1 VSDVRC
7 APLQVKFACM
17 SFVSLTD
24 ATLPNMTKRSSIIML
39 LAVVLAVPHLW
50 AQAPNAAS
58 TVPDNSFLLALD
70 AEAGYAICPAPDG
83 GVFAVGARDA
93 EMVLFRISP
102 QGSILSADYLGVGDG
117 SPVYPLSAILD
128 SENKLAIMGRHQQ
141 AANARSFILRY
152 DPVLR
157 KTLWSRISEQDFF
170 STGSLADMP
179 TSDAYAVCLSNFTLE
194 VVRLNR
200 QNGLIMPASAFGY
213 RLDSLTEPKRI
224 RLHQSDVYAVGNHLE
239 RARPDQ
245 YKGQLPFVLRA
256 SMNNGAVAWVKSS
269 PIAPTNNQLLSL
281 AAYDVLVEDGAVYS
295 VLSGMSDGAQVHT
308 FLQKHTLSGDLV
320 WLKEWNMPGIDG
332 RYVSNLFS
340 VPDGF
345 VVYGHGET
353 AFVLKTNKEG
363 EVQWA
368 IRTQFQVEPQHGLYE
383 AIVHDGALYI
393 TGTLNSTLPE
403 RMYVLKVDLGGKA
416 VACNQLAPMSAAIL
430 SVASTPPR
438 TPLLLVPNQP
448 LLILPWPASPPVPFI
463 PKAVLLCSPT
473 EDCTNQP
480 DITFSIDGTACNG
493 GTPALSYTVC
503 NIGATEVSGSVPV
516 WFYPADPTQT
526 STVAMGSAVLSLG
539 IPLAPGECRSGQLT
553 GLSWLNPS
561 SLQAVYS
568 VVNHD
573 NSLPTPFTLSNL
585 PTTGLE
591 ECDYTNNLSSAQLS
605 WPSAPS
611 LNLGPDLILCEK
623 ASATLDAGP
632 NFVQYLWQ
640 DGSTAR
646 TFTATEP
653 GLYYWVEAADACGRI
668 QRDSVFFT
676 FSLLPDTRFGDTVIC
691 PGQSVVYTLPGFNTY
706 QWAPAAGLSCT
717 NCSVV
722 TAKPAAPT
730 TYTLLATDTLGCV
743 LRDTFTISFYSSKP
757 ALQCPPNIT
766 VTATPAANAAV
777 VTYTAPTASTNCPCG
792 AAVGV
797 LTQGLPS
804 GANFPVGVTTVCYSA
819 EDGCLSTTNCCFT
832 VSVAAPP
839 PADQPC
845 DVKETP
851 CLRFEIL
858 GISQNAK
865 KEKTYRMRVVNKCAA
880 ELVHVAYEL
889 PQGIVAVA
897 PSNGVTYTA
906 PSGRQYSVRNP
917 NLSPQ
922 RSIRF
927 SSIGPGIALGG
938 ADIFQYTLPPQANP
952 LFIYVS
958 ARLAPQT
965 YVETH
970 LDVFGCTVQQT
981 QTLVD
986 SETGERTRQ
995 EVDAAAVAVFPN
1007 PTTDRVYV
1015 DARVWPA
1022 GRMRVQVV
1030 DAFGRVLWD
1039 DANALSGALY
1049 TLPVAAHWPAGVY
1062 HLTAWAPDGQ
1072 RFSAR
1077 VVK

>member
-1 VSDVRC
+1 
-7 APLQVKFACM
+7 
-17 SFVSLTD
+17 
-24 ATLPNMTKRSSIIML
+24 MTKRSSIVIVL
-39 LAVVLAVPHLW
+39 LAAVFSAVPYLW
-50 AQAPNAAS
+50 TQTPNAFS
-58 TVPDNSFLLALD
+58 IVPDNSFLLALD
-70 AEAGYAICPAPDG
+70 AEGGYALCPAPDG

-102 QGSILSADYLGVGDG
+102 QGSVLSADYLGVGDG
-117 SPVYPLSAILD
+117 SSVYPLSVILD
-128 SENKLAIMGRHQQ
+128 SENKLAIMGRHEQ

-179 TSDAYAVCLSNFTLE
+179 ASDAYAVCLSNFTLE

-213 RLDSLTEPKRI
+213 YLDSLTEPKRI
-224 RLHQSDVYAVGNHLE
+224 RLYQNDVYAVGTHLE
-239 RARPDQ
+239 RAGPNQ

-256 SMNNGAVAWVKSS
+256 SVNDGVVTWVKSS
-269 PIAPTNNQLLSL
+269 PIAPFSGQPLSL
-281 AAYDVLVEDGAVYS
+281 VAYDLLVEDGAVYS
-295 VLSGMSDGAQVHT
+295 VFSGTFDGVQVRT
-308 FLQKHTLSGDLV
+308 FLQKHTLTGELV
-320 WLKEWNMPGIDG
+320 WLKEWNMPEIDG

-353 AFVLKTNKEG
+353 AFVLKANKEG

-368 IRTQFQVEPQHGLYE
+368 TRTQFQVEPQRGLYE
-383 AIVHDGALYI
+383 AIVHDGALYV
-393 TGTLNSTLPE
+393 TGTLDSTLPE
-403 RMYVLKVDLGGKA
+403 RMYVLKVDLEGKA
-416 VACNQLAPMSAAIL
+416 VVCNELTAMSTTTLAI
-430 SVASTPPR
+430 ASTTPR
-438 TPLLLVPNQP
+438 TPPLLAPNQP

-473 EDCTNQP
+473 GDCTNQP

-653 GLYYWVEAADACGRI
+653 GLYYWVEATDACGRI

-691 PGQSVVYTLPGFNTY
+691 PGQSVVYTLPGFSTY

-717 NCSVV
+717 TCPVV
-722 TAKPAAPT
+722 TAKPAEPT
-730 TYTLLATDTLGCV
+730 TYILLATDTLGCV
-743 LRDTFTISFYSSKP
+743 LRDTFTISFYSSEP

-766 VTATPAANAAV
+766 VTAAPAANAAV
-777 VTYTAPTASTNCPCG
+777 VTYPAPTAFTNCPCG
-792 AAVGV
+792 AAVEV

-804 GANFPVGVTTVCYSA
+804 GANFPVGITTVCYSA
-819 EDGCLSTTNCCFT
+819 EDGCLNTTGCCFT
-832 VSVAAPP
+832 VSVTAP

-858 GISQNAK
+858 SIGQNAK
-865 KEKTYRMRVVNKCAA
+865 KEKTYRMRVINKCAA

-897 PSNGVTYTA
+897 PSNGATYTA
-906 PSGRQYSVRNP
+906 PSGRQYFVRNP

-922 RSIRF
+922 RSVRF
-927 SSIGPGIALGG
+927 SSIGAGIALGE

-986 SETGERTRQ
+986 SDAGERNHQ
-995 EVDAAAVAVFPN
+995 EVSAGLALFPN
-1007 PTTDRVYV
+1007 PATDRVYV
-1015 DARVWPA
+1015 DARNWPT
-1022 GRMRVQVV
+1022 GRMRIQVI

-1039 DANALSGALY
+1039 DVSALSGAMY
-1049 TLPVAAHWPAGVY
+1049 SLPMVANWPSGVY

-1072 RFSAR
+1072 CFSAR